1 MRKIVLFLTIAFF
14 TQTIF
19 SQVFVEDQNI
29 NELDI
34 KYVQLIG
41 VNTSMFGVKIKV
53 FVDYGQ
59 SAKFMKA
66 DGIKDVTG
74 KVVKFN
80 SMIHALNFMNQ
91 NGWSFVNYTEA
102 IFSGKLRYVY
112 LLGKKE

>member
-1 MRKIVLFLTIAFF
+1 MKKIIVLIAIAFF
-14 TQTIF
+14 TQLSY

-59 SAKFMKA
+59 KAKFMKA
-66 DGIKDVTG
+66 DGIKDADG
-74 KVVKFN
+74 KVMKFN
-80 SMIHALNFMNQ
+80 SMMDALNFMNL
-91 NGWSFVNYTEA
+91 NDWSFVNYTEA
-102 IFSGKLRYVY
+102 NFNGKLRYVY
-112 LLGKKE
+112 LLEKNE

>member
-1 MRKIVLFLTIAFF
+1 MRKIVLFLAIVFS
-14 TQTIF
+14 TQFVF
-19 SQVFVEDQNI
+19 SQVFVDDQNI

-59 SAKFMKA
+59 KAKFMKA
-66 DGIKDVTG
+66 DGIKDATG
-74 KVVKFN
+74 TVIKFN
-80 SMIHALNFMNQ
+80 SMIAALNFMNN

-102 IFSGKLRYVY
+102 MFSGKLRYVY
-112 LLGKKE
+112 LLEKRE